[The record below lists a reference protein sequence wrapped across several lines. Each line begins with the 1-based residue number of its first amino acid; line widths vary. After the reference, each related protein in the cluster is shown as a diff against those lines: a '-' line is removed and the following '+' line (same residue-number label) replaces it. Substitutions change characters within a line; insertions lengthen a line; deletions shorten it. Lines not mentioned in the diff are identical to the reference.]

1 MIKTELIKLFEKIG
15 NETDTFA
22 PFITCDEF
30 ENLADE
36 IIKLCNLHIVS
47 KRLILENLR
56 ERMQGVYPEY
66 YLSIIDDEI
75 EGLNGC

>member
-22 PFITCDEF
+22 PFITYDEF

-36 IIKLCNLHIVS
+36 IVKLLNLHNVS
-47 KRLILENLR
+47 VPVCEHPVKFVVWC
-56 ERMQGVYPEY
+56 G
-66 YLSIIDDEI
+66 DD
-75 EGLNGC
+75 GLYWCNKCEKYV